1 MNDPQRE
8 RALGPYLEKLRGW
21 NEAGGEP
28 ADLDRSARIR
38 VGKHAVT
45 VRPWE
50 RARIR
55 EAFRPGDGAAPWT
68 RLLAQGIALLTKT
81 LVDVGQLQR
90 DPHMPLEAMYRV
102 QAELMLDTA
111 IGMALLRETQDAI
124 DGLVFSG
131 SVEQAKQLSEFRNK
145 VARTIN
151 GIKRL
156 LSETERKQAENIA
169 GEPAR
174 AETEAGGEAG
184 RGDPLKRLA
193 GAIEEA
199 QEQPTGWSAIR
210 KPRRRPT
217 TVVMPVRVPTRTEV
231 LGTMLLLAL
240 AAWTVFVK
248 VPSVMIEKPKQ
259 LSPWAT
265 SRPDLFER
273 FDARHPSLFVTLA
286 PDAWESLSSSGK
298 ADLLDNLSGL
308 AKEFHYRGLLIRTA
322 EGRPVAHWLSV
333 SGAAVIEAGE
343 EPPPPPEIAADSLH
357 AEPEP
362 L

>member
-8 RALGPYLEKLRGW
+8 RALGPYLEKLRSW

-55 EAFRPGDGAAPWT
+55 DAFRPGDGAAPWT

-90 DPHMPLEAMYRV
+90 NPHMPLEEMYRV

-131 SVEQAKQLSEFRNK
+131 SVEEAKQLSEFRNK
-145 VARTIN
+145 VARTVN

-174 AETEAGGEAG
+174 AETEAGAEAR

-193 GAIEEA
+193 GAIQEA
-199 QEQPTGWSAIR
+199 EQQPTGWSVY
-210 KPRRRPT
+210 PLPSD
-217 TVVMPVRVPTRTEV
+217 
-231 LGTMLLLAL
+231 LGQFPGIPPA
-240 AAWTVFVK
+240 
-248 VPSVMIEKPKQ
+248 
-259 LSPWAT
+259 
-265 SRPDLFER
+265 
-273 FDARHPSLFVTLA
+273 HPGG
-286 PDAWESLSSSGK
+286 SS
-298 ADLLDNLSGL
+298 
-308 AKEFHYRGLLIRTA
+308 
-322 EGRPVAHWLSV
+322 
-333 SGAAVIEAGE
+333 
-343 EPPPPPEIAADSLH
+343 
-357 AEPEP
+357 
-362 L
+362 